1 VNKTVDHRARFV
13 KTQC

>member
-13 KTQC
+13 KTRC